1 MTIYPTEY
9 FCPMHYET
17 GALTLTEHTV
27 SIHHYES
34 THWGTRA
41 RMGNMR
47 MRRAYREYGK
57 VGFFLYSHSRLFRG
71 LDLIIRGEWKQS
83 IRDLER

>member
-1 MTIYPTEY
+1 
-9 FCPMHYET
+9 
-17 GALTLTEHTV
+17 
-27 SIHHYES
+27 
-34 THWGTRA
+34 
-41 RMGNMR
+41 MGNLR

-83 IRDLER
+83 IQDSEN